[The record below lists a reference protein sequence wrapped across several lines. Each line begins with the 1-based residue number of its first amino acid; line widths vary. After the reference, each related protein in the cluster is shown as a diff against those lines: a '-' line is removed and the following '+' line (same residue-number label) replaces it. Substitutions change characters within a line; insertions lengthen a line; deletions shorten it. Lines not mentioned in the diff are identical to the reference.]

1 MAQRTR
7 TLSDLEAAEL
17 RGRRVLVRVDYNVP
31 LDDDRRITD
40 PIRIEATLPTLRL
53 LVDAG
58 ARVILVSHLGR
69 PDGAPDPAGS
79 LAPVAAWL
87 EDATGWNVPL
97 LTEAP
102 GSSELATR
110 VAGLEDGEVVLLENI
125 RFFPGETS
133 NDPAFGTALGEL
145 GDLFVGD
152 AFGVAHRAHASNV
165 GAPTVIRAGGG
176 TAVAGRLMEREIRF
190 LRDTLRSPVRP
201 FVSVM
206 GGAKIS
212 GKIDLIEAILP
223 TVDRLLVGGAMA
235 NTFLRALG
243 LDTGKSLVEEDRV
256 QMAADLLERGGDK
269 ILLPVDVVVASEISP
284 SAQTRIVDR
293 DDVGTDDR
301 IGDIGP
307 ATRALFASEIRG
319 AGTVVWNG
327 PMGVAEL
334 APFAEGTFEIARI
347 LADATDQGTLSVVG
361 GGDSAAAAEAAG
373 VAARMTHISTGG
385 GASLDLMAGKELP
398 GVSVLEVV
406 DEVAD
411 VDGDAPDDAPDEAPA
426 QVRTGGSTD
435 GGAR

>member
-1 MAQRTR
+1 VAQRTR
-7 TLSDLEAAEL
+7 TVSDLDAADL
-17 RGRRVLVRVDYNVP
+17 KGRRVLVRVDYNVP
-31 LDDDRRITD
+31 LDDDRRIAD

-79 LAPVAAWL
+79 LAPVASWL
-87 EDATGWNVPL
+87 GDATGWDVPL
-97 LTEAP
+97 LVEAP
-102 GSSELATR
+102 GSPELAAR
-110 VAGLEDGEVVLLENI
+110 VAGLEDGDVVLLENI
-125 RFFPGETS
+125 RFFPGETA
-133 NDPAFGTALGEL
+133 NDPAFGAALAEL

-165 GAPTVIRAGGG
+165 GAPEAIRARGGA
-176 TAVAGRLMEREIRF
+176 AVAGRLMERELRF
-190 LRDTLRSPVRP
+190 LRDTLRAPVRP
-201 FVSVM
+201 FVSIM

-235 NTFLRALG
+235 NTFFRALG
-243 LDTGKSLVEEDRV
+243 LETGDSLVEEDRID
-256 QMAADLLERGGDK
+256 MAAELLERGGEK
-269 ILLPVDVVVASEISP
+269 ILLPVDVVVADEIS
-284 SAQTRIVDR
+284 AAARTRIVDR
-293 DDVGTDDR
+293 DEVGAGDR

-327 PMGVAEL
+327 PMGVSEL
-334 APFAEGTFEIARI
+334 EAFAEGTFEVART
-347 LADATDQGTLSVVG
+347 LADATDEGTLSVVG
-361 GGDSAAAAEAAG
+361 GGDSAAAAEDAG

-398 GVSVLEVV
+398 GVAVLQVV
-406 DEVAD
+406 H
-411 VDGDAPDDAPDEAPA
+411 DDDPP
-426 QVRTGGSTD
+426 TGGGS
-435 GGAR
+435 

>member
-1 MAQRTR
+1 VAQRTR
-7 TLSDLEAAEL
+7 TISDLDAADL
-17 RGRRVLVRVDYNVP
+17 KGRRVLVRVDYNVP
-31 LDDDRRITD
+31 LDGDRRITD

-79 LAPVAAWL
+79 LAPVASWL
-87 EDATGWNVPL
+87 EDSTGWDVPL
-97 LTEAP
+97 LVEAP
-102 GSSELATR
+102 GSSELAAR

-133 NDPAFGTALGEL
+133 NDPAFGAALGDL

-165 GAPTVIRAGGG
+165 GAPEAIRARGGA
-176 TAVAGRLMEREIRF
+176 AVAGRLMERELRF
-190 LRDTLRSPVRP
+190 LRDTLRAPVRP

-243 LDTGKSLVEEDRV
+243 LETGNSLVEEDRID
-256 QMAADLLERGGDK
+256 MATELLERAGEK
-269 ILLPVDVVVASEISP
+269 ILLPVDVVVADEISA
-284 SAQTRIVDR
+284 SSRTRIVDR
-293 DDVGTDDR
+293 DDVGAGDR

-307 ATRALFASEIRG
+307 ATRALFADEIRG

-327 PMGVAEL
+327 PMGVSEL
-334 APFAEGTFEIARI
+334 EAFAEGTFEVART
-347 LADATDQGTLSVVG
+347 LAEATDQGTLSVVG

-398 GVSVLEVV
+398 GVAILEVV
-406 DEVAD
+406 Q
-411 VDGDAPDDAPDEAPA
+411 DDAAPA
-426 QVRTGGSTD
+426 GGSS
-435 GGAR
+435 

>member
-1 MAQRTR
+1 VARRTR
-7 TLSDLEAAEL
+7 TVSDLDAAEL
-17 RGRRVLVRVDYNVP
+17 KGRRVLVRVDYNVP
-31 LDDDRRITD
+31 LDGDRRITD

-53 LVDAG
+53 LVDGG

-79 LAPVAAWL
+79 LAPVASWL
-87 EDATGWNVPL
+87 EDATGWDVPL
-97 LTEAP
+97 VVEAP
-102 GSSELATR
+102 GSPELAAR

-133 NDPAFGTALGEL
+133 NDPAFGAALGEL
-145 GDLFVGD
+145 ADLFVGD

-165 GAPTVIRAGGG
+165 GAAEAIRARGGA
-176 TAVAGRLMEREIRF
+176 AVAGRLMERELRF
-190 LRDTLRSPVRP
+190 LRDTLRAPVRP

-235 NTFLRALG
+235 NTFFRALG
-243 LDTGKSLVEEDRV
+243 LETGDSLVEEDRID
-256 QMAADLLERGGDK
+256 MAADLLERGGEK
-269 ILLPVDVVVASEISP
+269 ILLPVDVVVADEISASSP
-284 SAQTRIVDR
+284 TRIVDR
-293 DDVGTDDR
+293 VDVGTGDR

-307 ATRALFASEIRG
+307 ATRALFASEILE

-327 PMGVAEL
+327 PMGVAEMD
-334 APFAEGTFEIARI
+334 AFAQGTFEVART
-347 LADATDQGTLSVVG
+347 LADATDRGTLSVVG

-373 VAARMTHISTGG
+373 VAERMTHISTGG

-398 GVSVLEVV
+398 GVEVLEVL
-406 DEVAD
+406 DDDDASSG
-411 VDGDAPDDAPDEAPA
+411 GDA
-426 QVRTGGSTD
+426 
-435 GGAR
+435 